1 MSRHVALSAFLVTV
15 AIAVPAGWRALDA
28 DIQSDGPA
36 LRPERQTLELDDA
49 SVTVDL
55 DRGAMRS
62 GDTATVTLVA
72 SAETAHEVTVDVTAL
87 QDMGYGGERVQNPPM
102 QVGDKTIR
110 LHAQPGGG
118 PPAIASF
125 KLGKHKA
132 PLGNLEWID
141 FRVSEHGHHKG
152 DSAAAVLGLATWS
165 GNSFDATLEPP
176 ASIPSEGPFTV
187 ALRIKNTTKKPLA
200 NLYPDVGERFFG
212 LQGLDVAPQLTNY
225 SDADYKI
232 EEVEQPKPEAAAAAD
247 SDNDSDDSDKNALAP
262 GAERLFIYHVEPTH
276 PGVNHFTF
284 VAYVRST
291 NGGAMSS
298 LVLDRPELP
307 EPAPAVTAL
316 K

>member
-1 MSRHVALSAFLVTV
+1 MSRHIALSAFLVTV

-49 SVTVDL
+49 TVTVDL

-72 SAETAHEVTVDVTAL
+72 TADTAHDVTVDVTAL

-102 QVGDKTIR
+102 HVGDKTIK

-125 KLGKHKA
+125 KLGKHAA

-141 FRVSEHGHHKG
+141 FHVSQHGHHK
-152 DSAAAVLGLATWS
+152 DDNAAAVIGLATWS
-165 GNSFDATLEPP
+165 GNSFNATLEPP

-187 ALRIKNTTKKPLA
+187 ALRIKNTTKKPLS
-200 NLYPDVGERFFG
+200 NLYPDVGQRLFG
-212 LQGLDVAPQLTNY
+212 MEGLDLVPQLTNDTDPAY
-225 SDADYKI
+225 SIGQIAQPDAT
-232 EEVEQPKPEAAAAAD
+232 
-247 SDNDSDDSDKNALAP
+247 DSDDADNDALAP
-262 GAERLFIYHVEPTH
+262 GAERLFIYHVEPKH

-284 VAYVRST
+284 VAYVRAN

-298 LVLDRPELP
+298 LILDRPEAA